1 MRHGDYALV
10 LPRDLKL
17 TFLYAYRRGYS
28 DAANSPEVR
37 AGRIA
42 VDQARLNQ
50 RISEFEK
57 VAIGPEPE
65 EESNETLLAR
75 VLDPRHPQRQNA
87 AATLIERVGIDEFT
101 RLVKVGGVS

>member
-1 MRHGDYALV
+1 MRHGDLALV
-10 LPRDLKL
+10 LPKDLKL

-57 VAIGPEPE
+57 AVTGPE

-87 AATLIERVGIDEFT
+87 AATLIERVGVDEFT

>member
-10 LPRDLKL
+10 LPNDLKL

-42 VDQARLNQ
+42 VDQARLSQ

-57 VAIGPEPE
+57 AAIGPE
-65 EESNETLLAR
+65 EESTETLLAR
-75 VLDPRHPQRQNA
+75 VLDSRHPQRQDA
-87 AATLIERVGIDEFT
+87 AATLIERVGVDEFT
-101 RLVKVGGVS
+101 RLVKVGGVK